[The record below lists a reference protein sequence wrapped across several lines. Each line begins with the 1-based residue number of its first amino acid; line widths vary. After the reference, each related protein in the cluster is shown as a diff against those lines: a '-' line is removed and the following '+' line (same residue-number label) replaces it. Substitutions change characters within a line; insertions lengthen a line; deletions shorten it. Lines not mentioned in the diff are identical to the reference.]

1 MTRAARLLQ
10 LLETLREQRRPTPGV
25 HLAERLGISLRT
37 LYRDIATLREQGAT
51 IEGDPGL
58 GYVLRP
64 GFTLPP
70 LMFGADE
77 LEALV
82 LGARWVAS
90 QTSDPTL
97 ARAASQALQ
106 RIGAVLPSE
115 RRIDVETSGLWVP
128 EAGDAL
134 LPAPWL
140 PTLRTAIRQE
150 HILLMDYRD
159 AEDIITRRRIWPFG
173 IAFFTHARLIMAWCE
188 LRQDFR
194 HFRADRVLNLTDT
207 SQCYPVRRPTLMQRW
222 RDQTGYCPRGY
233 SE

>member
-1 MTRAARLLQ
+1 MTRTARLLQ
-10 LLETLREQRRPTPGV
+10 LLETLRECRSPSPGA
-25 HLAERLGISLRT
+25 HLAGQLGISLRT
-37 LYRDIATLREQGAT
+37 LYRDIATLREQGAA
-51 IEGDPGL
+51 IEGEPGL

-70 LMFGADE
+70 LMFGPDE

-90 QTSDPTL
+90 QTSDPAL
-97 ARAASQALQ
+97 AHAANHALQ
-106 RIGAVLPSE
+106 RIGAVLPPE
-115 RRIDVETSGLWVP
+115 RRIDVETSGLLVA
-128 EAGDAL
+128 ESGDNL

-140 PTLRTAIRQE
+140 PTLRGAIRQE

-159 AEDIITRRRIWPFG
+159 AEDTVTQRRIWPFG

-194 HFRADRVLNLTDT
+194 HFRADRVLKLTDT
-207 SQCYPVRRPTLMQRW
+207 GLRYPARRPTLLRRW
-222 RDQTGYCPRGY
+222 SEQTGYCPNLGAC
-233 SE
+233 